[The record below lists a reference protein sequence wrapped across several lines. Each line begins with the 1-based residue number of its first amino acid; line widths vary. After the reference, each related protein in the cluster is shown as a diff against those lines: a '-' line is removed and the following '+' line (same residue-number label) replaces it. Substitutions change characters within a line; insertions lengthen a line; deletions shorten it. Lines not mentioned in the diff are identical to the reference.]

1 MTEEN
6 SRLLNEHID
15 ILSLRDLAPGTIA
28 TYSSY
33 MRAFIEWLE
42 ALSPSYPL
50 SDIPWAVIRS
60 WQAFLKEVKKLRN
73 CK

>member
-15 ILSLRDLAPGTIA
+15 ILSLRDLSPGTIA

-42 ALSPSYPL
+42 SPESILSAFRYSMGRYPL
-50 SDIPWAVIRS
+50 LAGIPQRRQEAER
-60 WQAFLKEVKKLRN
+60 
-73 CK
+73 